1 MHLFKGNKNNVF
13 YSTFLGGY
21 TGAQVR
27 ESASSSSSSTPSGNR
42 RVGTPTTPKPTT
54 PKPTTPKPTTPT
66 TPTPEYAANAL
77 NQLFGGT
84 NTTIE

>member
-1 MHLFKGNKNNVF
+1 MMSKNGKVYEPPKAKVYQFDDNDQILT
-13 YSTFLGGY
+13 SSNT
-21 TGAQVR
+21 AQG
-27 ESASSSSSSTPSGNR
+27 PD
-42 RVGTPTTPKPTT
+42 
-54 PKPTTPKPTTPT
+54 PT